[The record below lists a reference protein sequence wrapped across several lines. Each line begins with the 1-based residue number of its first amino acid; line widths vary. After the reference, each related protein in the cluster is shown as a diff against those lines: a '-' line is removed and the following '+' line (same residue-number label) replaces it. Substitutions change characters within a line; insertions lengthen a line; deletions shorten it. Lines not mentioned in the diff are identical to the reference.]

1 MNNEIKLY
9 LLNAPIL
16 TSFGGFMYSSITLEE
31 AKRLIKETGFTSA
44 IGHESTAK
52 FISEILGVPIPMN
65 RISIHM
71 NNNDMAIVFKLTD
84 RLPEGRV
91 LTLEEMKNIH
101 YEINLLVRK
110 DLKINEKEAVTN
122 ED

>member
-1 MNNEIKLY
+1 M
-9 LLNAPIL
+9 
-16 TSFGGFMYSSITLEE
+16 
-31 AKRLIKETGFTSA
+31 
-44 IGHESTAK
+44 
-52 FISEILGVPIPMN
+52 SEILGVPIPMN

-71 NNNDMAIVFKLTD
+71 KLNDKAIIFKLSD

>member
-16 TSFGGFMYSSITLEE
+16 TSFGDYTYTSSNLEE

-44 IGHESTAK
+44 IGHENTAK
-52 FISEILGVPIPMN
+52 FMSEILGVPIPMN

-71 NNNDMAIVFKLTD
+71 KLNDKAIIFKLSD